1 MNSALY
7 RGWVRHRRFAPVA
20 NEFRYELFFV
30 YLDLAELPRV
40 FEGSRLFSV
49 EGRTPAVFRR
59 ADHFGDPSV
68 PLDTAIRDLVE
79 GNTGKRPAGPV
90 RILTHLRYFG
100 HCFNPVS
107 FFYCFDPAGESVET
121 FVADVSNTPWKER
134 HLYVLPS
141 PEGEG
146 KPPWRVFSFD
156 KAFHVSPFMPMDLRY
171 EWRFQDPGREIHVH
185 MTDFEKGTRLFDATL
200 ALSREEITPR
210 SLRAALLRHPV
221 MTVKVVAAIHWQALR
236 LLLKRVPFYDHP

>member
-20 NEFRYELFFV
+20 NAFRYELFFV
-30 YLDLAELPRV
+30 YLDLAELPSV

-59 ADHFGDPSV
+59 SDHFGDPSV
-68 PLDTAIRDLVE
+68 PLDTAVRDLVE

-141 PEGEG
+141 SQSAGR
-146 KPPWRVFSFD
+146 PPWRVFAFD

-171 EWRFQDPGREIHVH
+171 EWRFQEPGREIHVH
-185 MTDFEKGTRLFDATL
+185 MRNFERGTRLFDATL

-210 SLRAALLRHPV
+210 SLRAALLRHPA

-236 LLLKRVPFYDHP
+236 LTLKRAPFHDHP